1 MAAPEAEVEDNGEEA
16 FAAFMSLCHAV
27 ADANDAAAAPIDQ
40 QPAPQ
45 ASAAP
50 PPAATPHGHAEAV
63 DPATTPVQPDHPP
76 PWWAWQNRRDEGLG
90 WTEEVAAAEQAAEE
104 VAAEEQAAEE
114 QAWQDW
120 ERQGVQQPET
130 YTTAAGEPVSSEI
143 FHWNCVRVG
152 ITKHPGGPL
161 EVMFKIR
168 PVL

>member
-1 MAAPEAEVEDNGEEA
+1 MAAPEAEVVDFDNGKEA
-16 FAAFMSLCHAV
+16 FDSFMDLCHQV
-27 ADANDAAAAPIDQ
+27 AEATAGAGSSIDP
-40 QPAPQ
+40 QPAPK

-50 PPAATPHGHAEAV
+50 PPAATPPGHAWADE
-63 DPATTPVQPDHPP
+63 PALTPQQPAHPP
-76 PWWAWQNRRDEGLG
+76 PWWAWRHRQDE
-90 WTEEVAAAEQAAEE
+90 AAWWEQAAEE

-114 QAWQDW
+114 QAWQEW
-120 ERQGVQQPET
+120 ESQGWQQPET
-130 YTTAAGEPVSSEI
+130 YTTAAREPVSSEI

>member
-27 ADANDAAAAPIDQ
+27 ADANAAAASPIDQ
-40 QPAPQ
+40 QPAPK

-50 PPAATPHGHAEAV
+50 PPAATPPGHAWAV
-63 DPATTPVQPDHPP
+63 DPATTPQQPDHPP
-76 PWWAWQNRRDEGLG
+76 PWWAWKNRQDE
-90 WTEEVAAAEQAAEE
+90 AAAWAEE
-104 VAAEEQAAEE
+104 VAAEEQAVEE

-120 ERQGVQQPET
+120 GSQGVRQPET
-130 YTTAAGEPVSSEI
+130 YTAAAGEPVSSEI